1 MTQQA
6 DPTQQALSYMRHQAA
21 KGLDSLAA
29 LLERTRAD
37 WDRCLEGMS
46 DKQATFA
53 PAGEW
58 SAKEVLGHA
67 VRACRGVNGQITE
80 AVAGRG
86 VGSPFGDAAALRN
99 QPAVDEQRPVSDLR
113 RDVAATFEETRLLAT
128 SLSGSPNLDATFQH
142 PFFGQLNIREWIA
155 FQRIHAMDH
164 IQQIEK
170 IKAGPAYPAP

>member
-1 MTQQA
+1 
-6 DPTQQALSYMRHQAA
+6 MRHQAA